1 MIFDESFSNRLEE
14 LLREAD
20 SKALEAGESI
30 VGHVSR
36 AVPIELSTDSRAIS
50 IHIPFNEYMESNRS
64 IKLGSHLGIAIPIQR
79 VYMLA
84 KIIGIE
90 RADILS
96 MAGLPDIAGHRDP
109 GGFATPI
116 VVRIEPICERS
127 FDGGDILPPISPI
140 EPQSPVFIPK
150 PQFLREML
158 GIPAEGIAIG
168 GLFEAGRAREDIDV
182 VLNEKIIR
190 HHILVIGT
198 TGSGKTTLLTRIF
211 TDRAFQSIALDIQG
225 DYVRAMISS
234 GIQGGYILV
243 PITKGLLE
251 ETCGKQCRDEDKF
264 VVEKL
269 PEIYA
274 KRRGLPSPLVIGA
287 EDIDGHA
294 GIRVGFGRVEAIL
307 VPLAFRFLDIYGD
320 IHRIL
325 PMMSPQASL
334 FFGKLAAKCITKINN
349 LEEFVKCVENTG
361 NAEKIHSGTIG
372 NIVRTIKAIYDSGVV
387 GVAIAGREVGE
398 PTYESLFARASKI
411 ALDLGFAMDYSP
423 RIGSTMVAY
432 RILSKLFEYRDKEY
446 KAGRAGR
453 PIIVVID
460 EAHEFFP
467 QSGREGFEKEGMEE
481 MINKIMRLGR
491 VRGIGCIMATHRPQ
505 DLNDLVIELA
515 NTKIAFRSDEE
526 TLRRVGMEKNTKI
539 LETAPE
545 GLGIIKTHA
554 YRVSEIMFRTYLPSQ
569 SWL

>member
-1 MIFDESFSNRLEE
+1 MIFDESFSNRLEK

-569 SWL
+569 S

>member
-1 MIFDESFSNRLEE
+1 MIVDESFYNRLEE

-20 SKALEAGESI
+20 GKALEAGESI

-36 AVPIELSTDSRAIS
+36 AVPIEISSESRVIS
-50 IHIPFNEYMESNRS
+50 IHIPFNEYIRSNRS

-84 KIIGIE
+84 KIVGVE

-96 MAGLPDIAGHRDP
+96 MAGLPDLSGHRDP

-127 FDGGDILPPISPI
+127 FEGGDILPPISPI
-140 EPQSPVFIPK
+140 EPQSPVFVPK

-168 GLFEAGRAREDIDV
+168 RLFEAGRAREDMDI

-190 HHILVIGT
+190 HHVLVIGT

-211 TDRAFQSIALDIQG
+211 TDGAFQSMALDIQG
-225 DYVRAMISS
+225 DYVRAMIHSK
-234 GIQGGYILV
+234 IHEGYILV

-251 ETCGKQCRDEDKF
+251 DACGGPCRDKDKF
-264 VVEKL
+264 IVEKL

-274 KRRGLPSPLVIGA
+274 RRRGLPNPIVLGV

-294 GIRVGFGRVEAIL
+294 GIRISFGKVEATLI
-307 VPLAFRFLDIYGD
+307 PFAFRFLDIYGD

-325 PMMSPQASL
+325 PIMSPQASL
-334 FFGKLAAKCITKINN
+334 FFGKLVVKCITEINN
-349 LEEFVKCVENTG
+349 LEKFVKCIEYTG
-361 NAEKIHSGTIG
+361 KQEKLHNGTIG
-372 NIVRTIKAIYDSGVV
+372 NIVRTIKAIHDSGVV

-398 PTYESLFARASKI
+398 PAYESLFARASKI
-411 ALDLGFAMDYSP
+411 ALDLGFVMDYSS

-432 RILSKLFEYRDKEY
+432 RILSKLFEYRDREY
-446 KAGRAGR
+446 KAGKIVK
-453 PIIVVID
+453 PIAVVID

-467 QSGREGFEKEGMEE
+467 QSGREGFEKEGLEE

-491 VRGIGCIMATHRPQ
+491 LRGLGCIMATHRPQ

-526 TLRRVGMEKNTKI
+526 TLRRVGMEKNAKI
-539 LETAPE
+539 LDTAPE

-554 YRVSEIMFRTYLPSQ
+554 YRISEVMFRTYQPAPS
-569 SWL
+569 

>member
-79 VYMLA
+79 VYMLV

-234 GIQGGYILV
+234 GIQEGYILV
-243 PITKGLLE
+243 PVTKGLLE

-307 VPLAFRFLDIYGD
+307 VPLALRFLDIYGD

-569 SWL
+569 S

>member
-1 MIFDESFSNRLEE
+1 MMLDESFSNRLEE
-14 LLREAD
+14 FLREAD
-20 SKALEAGESI
+20 RKALEAGESI

-36 AVPIELSTDSRAIS
+36 AVPIELSSESRAIS
-50 IHIPFNEYMESNRS
+50 IHIPFNEYIRSNRA

-190 HHILVIGT
+190 HHVLVIGT

-211 TDRAFQSIALDIQG
+211 TDRVFQSIALDIQG

-234 GIQGGYILV
+234 GIQEGYILV
-243 PITKGLLE
+243 PVTKGLLE
-251 ETCGKQCRDEDKF
+251 ETCGKPCRDEDKF

-274 KRRGLPSPLVIGA
+274 RRRGLPSPLVIGA

-294 GIRVGFGRVEAIL
+294 GIRIGFGRVEAVL
-307 VPLAFRFLDIYGD
+307 VPFAFRFLDIYGD

-325 PMMSPQASL
+325 PIMSPQASL
-334 FFGKLAAKCITKINN
+334 FFGKLAMKCITRINR
-349 LEEFVKCVENTG
+349 LEDFVKCIEDEG
-361 NAEKIHSGTIG
+361 NKEKIHSGTIG
-372 NIVRTIKAIYDSGVV
+372 NIVRTIKAIHDSGVV

-398 PTYESLFARASKI
+398 PAYESLFARAMKI

-432 RILSKLFEYRDKEY
+432 RILSKLFEYRDREY
-446 KAGRAGR
+446 KSGRIGK
-453 PIIVVID
+453 PVIVVID

-467 QSGREGFEKEGMEE
+467 QSGREGFEKEGLEE

-491 VRGIGCIMATHRPQ
+491 VRGLGCVMATHRPQ

-554 YRVSEIMFRTYLPSQ
+554 YRVSEIMFRTYSPIHP
-569 SWL
+569 

>member
-36 AVPIELSTDSRAIS
+36 AVPIELSTDSKAIS

-79 VYMLA
+79 VYMLV

-569 SWL
+569 S

>member
-1 MIFDESFSNRLEE
+1 MMLDESFSNRLEE
-14 LLREAD
+14 FLREAD
-20 SKALEAGESI
+20 RKALEAGESI

-36 AVPIELSTDSRAIS
+36 AVPIELSSESRAIS
-50 IHIPFNEYMESNRS
+50 IHIPFNEYIRSNRA

-211 TDRAFQSIALDIQG
+211 TDRVFQSIALDIQG

-234 GIQGGYILV
+234 GIQEGYILV
-243 PITKGLLE
+243 PVTKGLLE
-251 ETCGKQCRDEDKF
+251 ETCGKPCRDEDKF

-274 KRRGLPSPLVIGA
+274 RRRGLPSPLVIGA

-294 GIRVGFGRVEAIL
+294 GIRIGFGRVEAVL
-307 VPLAFRFLDIYGD
+307 VPFAFRFLDIYGD
-320 IHRIL
+320 IYRIL
-325 PMMSPQASL
+325 PIMSPQASL
-334 FFGKLAAKCITKINN
+334 FFGKLAMKCITRINR
-349 LEEFVKCVENTG
+349 LEDFVKCIEDEG
-361 NAEKIHSGTIG
+361 NKEKIHSGTIG
-372 NIVRTIKAIYDSGVV
+372 NIVRTIKAIHDSGVV

-398 PTYESLFARASKI
+398 PAYESLFARAMKI

-432 RILSKLFEYRDKEY
+432 RILSKLFEYRDREY
-446 KAGRAGR
+446 KSGRIGK
-453 PIIVVID
+453 PVIVVID

-467 QSGREGFEKEGMEE
+467 QSGREGFEKEGLEE

-554 YRVSEIMFRTYLPSQ
+554 YRVSEIMFRTYSPIHP
-569 SWL
+569 

>member
-1 MIFDESFSNRLEE
+1 MIFDESFLNRLEE

-36 AVPIELSTDSRAIS
+36 AVPIELSTDSKAIS

-234 GIQGGYILV
+234 VIQGGYILV

-569 SWL
+569 S

>member
-1 MIFDESFSNRLEE
+1 MIFDESFSNRLED

-36 AVPIELSTDSRAIS
+36 AVPIELSTDSKAIS

-79 VYMLA
+79 VYMLV

-96 MAGLPDIAGHRDP
+96 MAGLPDIAVHRDP

-150 PQFLREML
+150 PQFLREIL

-234 GIQGGYILV
+234 GIQEGYILV

-294 GIRVGFGRVEAIL
+294 GIKVGFGRVEAIL
-307 VPLAFRFLDIYGD
+307 VPFAFRFLDIYGD

-325 PMMSPQASL
+325 PIMSPQASL
-334 FFGKLAAKCITKINN
+334 FFGKLAMKCITRINR
-349 LEEFVKCVENTG
+349 LEDFVRCIEDEG
-361 NAEKIHSGTIG
+361 NKEKIHSGTIG
-372 NIVRTIKAIYDSGVV
+372 NIVRTIKAIHDSGVV

-398 PTYESLFARASKI
+398 PAYESLFARASKI

-423 RIGSTMVAY
+423 RIGSMMVAY

-515 NTKIAFRSDEE
+515 NTKVAFRSDEE

-554 YRVSEIMFRTYLPSQ
+554 YRVSEIMFRTYSPIHP
-569 SWL
+569 

>member
-1 MIFDESFSNRLEE
+1 
-14 LLREAD
+14 
-20 SKALEAGESI
+20 
-30 VGHVSR
+30 
-36 AVPIELSTDSRAIS
+36 
-50 IHIPFNEYMESNRS
+50 MESKRS

-79 VYMLA
+79 VYMLV

-361 NAEKIHSGTIG
+361 NAKKIHSGTIG

-569 SWL
+569 S

>member
-36 AVPIELSTDSRAIS
+36 AVPIELSTDSKAIS
-50 IHIPFNEYMESNRS
+50 IHIPFNEYMESKRS

-79 VYMLA
+79 VYMLV

-569 SWL
+569 S

>member
-1 MIFDESFSNRLEE
+1 MIFDESFSKRLEE

-50 IHIPFNEYMESNRS
+50 IHIPFNEYMESKRS

-79 VYMLA
+79 VYMLV

-234 GIQGGYILV
+234 GIQEGYILV
-243 PITKGLLE
+243 PVTKGLLE

-287 EDIDGHA
+287 KDIDGHA

-372 NIVRTIKAIYDSGVV
+372 NIVRTIKAVYDSGVV

-398 PTYESLFARASKI
+398 PAYESLFARASKI

-467 QSGREGFEKEGMEE
+467 QGGREGFEKEGMEE

-554 YRVSEIMFRTYLPSQ
+554 YRVSEIMFRTYLPSH
-569 SWL
+569 S

>member
-36 AVPIELSTDSRAIS
+36 AVPIELSTDSKAIS
-50 IHIPFNEYMESNRS
+50 IHIPFNEYMESKRS

-234 GIQGGYILV
+234 GILGGYILV

-361 NAEKIHSGTIG
+361 NAEKIHSGSIG

-554 YRVSEIMFRTYLPSQ
+554 YRVSEIMFRTYLPSY
-569 SWL
+569 S

>member
-1 MIFDESFSNRLEE
+1 MIFDESFSNRLED

-36 AVPIELSTDSRAIS
+36 AVPIELSTDSKAIS

-79 VYMLA
+79 VYMLV

-96 MAGLPDIAGHRDP
+96 MAGLPDIAVHRDP

-150 PQFLREML
+150 PQFLREIL

-234 GIQGGYILV
+234 GIQEGYILV

-294 GIRVGFGRVEAIL
+294 GIKVGFGRVEAIL
-307 VPLAFRFLDIYGD
+307 VPFAFRFLDIYGD

-325 PMMSPQASL
+325 PIMSPQASL
-334 FFGKLAAKCITKINN
+334 FFGKLAMKCITRINR
-349 LEEFVKCVENTG
+349 LEDFVRCIEDEG
-361 NAEKIHSGTIG
+361 NKEKIHSGTIG
-372 NIVRTIKAIYDSGVV
+372 NIVRTIKAIHDSGVV

-398 PTYESLFARASKI
+398 PAYESLFARASKI

-423 RIGSTMVAY
+423 RIGSMMVAY

-554 YRVSEIMFRTYLPSQ
+554 YRVSEIMFRTYSPIHP
-569 SWL
+569 

>member
-1 MIFDESFSNRLEE
+1 MISDESFSNRLEE

-36 AVPIELSTDSRAIS
+36 AVPIELSTDSKAIS

-234 GIQGGYILV
+234 VIQGGYILV

-569 SWL
+569 S

>member
-36 AVPIELSTDSRAIS
+36 AVPIELSTDSKAIS

-234 GIQGGYILV
+234 VIQGGYILV

-569 SWL
+569 S

>member
-1 MIFDESFSNRLEE
+1 MMLDESFSNRLEE
-14 LLREAD
+14 FLREAD
-20 SKALEAGESI
+20 RKALEAGESI

-36 AVPIELSTDSRAIS
+36 AVPIELSSESRAIS
-50 IHIPFNEYMESNRS
+50 IHIPFNEYIRSNRA

-190 HHILVIGT
+190 HHVLVIGT

-211 TDRAFQSIALDIQG
+211 TDRVFQSIALDIQG

-234 GIQGGYILV
+234 GIQEGYILV
-243 PITKGLLE
+243 PVTKGLLE
-251 ETCGKQCRDEDKF
+251 ETCGKPCRDEDKF

-274 KRRGLPSPLVIGA
+274 RRRGLPSPLVIGA

-294 GIRVGFGRVEAIL
+294 GIRIGFGRVEDVL
-307 VPLAFRFLDIYGD
+307 VPFAFRFLDIYGD

-325 PMMSPQASL
+325 PIMSPQASL
-334 FFGKLAAKCITKINN
+334 FFGKLAMKCITRINR
-349 LEEFVKCVENTG
+349 LEDFVKCIEDEG
-361 NAEKIHSGTIG
+361 NKEKIHSGTIG
-372 NIVRTIKAIYDSGVV
+372 NIVRTIKAIHDSGVV

-398 PTYESLFARASKI
+398 PAYESLFARAMKI

-432 RILSKLFEYRDKEY
+432 RILSKLFEYRDREY
-446 KAGRAGR
+446 KSGRIGK
-453 PIIVVID
+453 PVIVVID

-467 QSGREGFEKEGMEE
+467 QSGREGFEKEGLEE

-491 VRGIGCIMATHRPQ
+491 VRGLGCVMATHRPQ

-554 YRVSEIMFRTYLPSQ
+554 YRVSEIMFRTYSPIHP
-569 SWL
+569 

>member
-36 AVPIELSTDSRAIS
+36 AVPIELSTDSKAIS
-50 IHIPFNEYMESNRS
+50 IHIPFNEYMESKRS

-79 VYMLA
+79 VYMLV

-243 PITKGLLE
+243 PVTKGLLE

-349 LEEFVKCVENTG
+349 PEEFVKCVENTG

-387 GVAIAGREVGE
+387 GVAIAGGEVGE

-569 SWL
+569 S

>member
-1 MIFDESFSNRLEE
+1 
-14 LLREAD
+14 
-20 SKALEAGESI
+20 
-30 VGHVSR
+30 
-36 AVPIELSTDSRAIS
+36 
-50 IHIPFNEYMESNRS
+50 
-64 IKLGSHLGIAIPIQR
+64 
-79 VYMLA
+79 
-84 KIIGIE
+84 
-90 RADILS
+90 
-96 MAGLPDIAGHRDP
+96 
-109 GGFATPI
+109 
-116 VVRIEPICERS
+116 
-127 FDGGDILPPISPI
+127 
-140 EPQSPVFIPK
+140 
-150 PQFLREML
+150 ML

-325 PMMSPQASL
+325 PMMPPQASL

-432 RILSKLFEYRDKEY
+432 RILSKLFEYKDEEY

-453 PIIVVID
+453 VLPTERKRGV
-460 EAHEFFP
+460 
-467 QSGREGFEKEGMEE
+467 REGGDGGDDK
-481 MINKIMRLGR
+481 
-491 VRGIGCIMATHRPQ
+491 Q
-505 DLNDLVIELA
+505 DHEA
-515 NTKIAFRSDEE
+515 WK
-526 TLRRVGMEKNTKI
+526 G
-539 LETAPE
+539 
-545 GLGIIKTHA
+545 
-554 YRVSEIMFRTYLPSQ
+554 
-569 SWL
+569 